1 MKVGESVK
9 RYRRAAGLSQTNLA
23 EKLGCGV
30 ATVQRIEQG
39 KAQPKERRLQ
49 TIAAALGVSVDELTG
64 AEKVRGFDTP
74 AEFQAAFESITEGQR
89 ELKLSYGADG
99 VIRVTCENY
108 PANDLVKILINK
120 ILK

>member
-49 TIAAALGVSVDELTG
+49 EIAAALGVSVDELTG
-64 AEKVRGFDTP
+64 AKKVRGFDTP

-108 PANDLVKILINK
+108 SANDLVKILINK

>member
-49 TIAAALGVSVDELTG
+49 EIAAALGVSVDELTG
-64 AEKVRGFDTP
+64 AEKLRGFDTP